1 MYNFQKEIVL
11 RKHSQRRYLLQFLFV
26 VVFILLG
33 VQIVV
38 SNVISSS
45 GDELQLLEQRYALLR
60 SQNEELKQN
69 IAIVSSLTNVQNQA
83 KNLGFTKNQVVIYL
97 QNTVN
102 VAMGR

>member
-1 MYNFQKEIVL
+1 MNKFQKDIAL

-26 VVFILLG
+26 IVFILLG

-45 GDELQLLEQRYALLR
+45 GDELQLLEQRYSLLR

-83 KNLGFTKNQVVIYL
+83 RNLGFTKNQVVIYL